1 MTGNRCE
8 RKYSL
13 HSNEVSLFTMRLG
26 RGREWAVKMRH
37 SQKQSEIF
45 GGCSGCNPE
54 YGNKDV
60 LIPAARC
67 YRQLTGEVGC
77 RCLVAG
83 KGTDERGAI

>member
-1 MTGNRCE
+1 M
-8 RKYSL
+8 
-13 HSNEVSLFTMRLG
+13 
-26 RGREWAVKMRH
+26 
-37 SQKQSEIF
+37 
-45 GGCSGCNPE
+45 GGVVDVTPE